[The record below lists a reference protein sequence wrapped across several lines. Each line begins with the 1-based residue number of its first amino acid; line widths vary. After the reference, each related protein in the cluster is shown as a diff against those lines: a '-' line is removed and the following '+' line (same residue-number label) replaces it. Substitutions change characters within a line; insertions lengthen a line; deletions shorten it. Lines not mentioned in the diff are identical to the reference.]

1 MANSSMSLLSLDT
14 KTMLDSL
21 IEFSQND
28 PVFRDYNM
36 RGSSLQG
43 ILRTLAYNTWLNSF
57 YVNQAF
63 AEGFLDSAQTRS
75 SLISHSKELNYTPR
89 SAQSAKAT
97 INLTFT
103 GTEPTYLVQKGS
115 TFSSIVKNSSV
126 VFSVPESILLA
137 STNNYFQTSFDIYEG
152 AYVSDSY
159 VVNYS
164 DDTQRFLLT
173 NPNID
178 TRSLSVVVYE
188 DGSVDGVTFTKA
200 ETLLDLDETD
210 KVFFLQ
216 AAETGQYEVVFGDD
230 VIGRRPLDGAT
241 VLFDYRVTRGDAGNG
256 AKVFTIDFQIGD
268 GVSSTN
274 VATVSV
280 ASSGAPAET
289 EASIRY
295 NAPRHFQTQERAV
308 TARDYTLLLQ
318 NEFPEIAAV
327 SVFGGEEANPPQ
339 YGRVIVAVDVADVDG
354 IPAAKKDEYYRFL
367 KSRCGLTITPV
378 FVEPKY
384 TYLSIRSVVTYNLNV
399 TTLTAENIKSLVKAA
414 ILTFADDNLNDFE
427 STLRYSKI
435 LSTIDN
441 TDDSIVGNETEIQIY
456 KRLSPVRGGSA
467 QSFTV
472 NFDMP
477 LYDGY
482 PAANSTFPTSDART
496 LRSGNFI
503 FSGSS
508 AAFLTD
514 DGDGKVWVAREQDV
528 NTVLIQKVGTVDYAT
543 GLISISGLAVDDYDG
558 PYLKLYAKT
567 ADSDVMSG
575 RDTIL
580 VVETDEVIVN
590 ALATRE

>member
-1 MANSSMSLLSLDT
+1 MSLLSLDT

-97 INLTFT
+97 INLVFT

-115 TFSSIVKNSSV
+115 TFSSIVKNSSL

-152 AYVSDSY
+152 AYMSDSY

-274 VATVSV
+274 VATVAV

-295 NAPRHFQTQERAV
+295 NAPRHFQTQQRAV

-503 FSGSS
+503 FSGSP

-580 VVETDEVIVN
+580 AVETDEVIVN